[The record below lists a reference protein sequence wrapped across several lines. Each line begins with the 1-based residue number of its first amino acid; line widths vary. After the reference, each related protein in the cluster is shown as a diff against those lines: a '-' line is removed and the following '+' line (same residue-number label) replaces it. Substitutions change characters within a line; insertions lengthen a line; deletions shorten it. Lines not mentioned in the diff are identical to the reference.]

1 MAVDFILPDLGEG
14 IQEAEILKILVSEGQ
29 AVKEDQPI
37 FEVETDKAVVE
48 IPSPHAGTIEKVHVT
63 VGEMVTVGSAMVSY
77 NLGQEKAA
85 SSATKSQS
93 AAAESKADAA
103 AEKAAA
109 TSSSKSEKGATTN
122 NAIPTNAG
130 SASAKSAS
138 AAPANSGNGK
148 STVTPAQSHVFAEG
162 QPVPCAPATRRLAR
176 ELGVDLRLIKGSGP
190 GNRVLNEDVT
200 GFAAGGGN
208 APPSKSISTGTNGQK
223 PAVVKEA
230 PLSLSAKYGSA
241 GESESARGSH
251 DFGQMAAQPVDLPDF
266 SKFGPVERIP
276 LKSLRRKI
284 AINMTQAWTHIPHVT
299 ICDEVDVTEL
309 DALRAR
315 YETMVKEMG
324 GRLTLTVFM
333 LKALVSGL
341 KKYPQ
346 FNSSLDEKT
355 GEIVFK
361 HYYNMGVAVATDRG
375 LIVPVIKDVDKK
387 SIVELSSELADIA
400 EKTRSG
406 KIELERLHG
415 GTFTVTNIGSIGG
428 TSMSPMI
435 NFPEAAILGMAR
447 AALKPVVRDGN
458 IVVRLILPLALAFDH
473 RIADGAEAAYFVQ
486 HIVKKLQEPFT
497 FVLEA

>member
-48 IPSPHAGTIEKVHVT
+48 IPSPHAGTIEKVHVK

-77 NLGQEKAA
+77 NVGQEKAA
-85 SSATKSQS
+85 STSSSATKSE
-93 AAAESKADAA
+93 ATAESKGNAQ

-109 TSSSKSEKGATTN
+109 TSSAKTDKG
-122 NAIPTNAG
+122 
-130 SASAKSAS
+130 
-138 AAPANSGNGK
+138 AAPASTSTTNSGNGK
-148 STVTPAQSHVFAEG
+148 STVSQAQSQIFAEG

-208 APPSKSISTGTNGQK
+208 RSEVKSAAGTNGQK
-223 PAVVKEA
+223 PAAAKEA

-241 GESESARGSH
+241 GESESARSSH

-266 SKFGPVERIP
+266 SKFGTVERIP

-315 YETMVKEMG
+315 YESMVKEMG

-346 FNSSLDEKT
+346 FNASLDEKT

-361 HYYNMGVAVATDRG
+361 HYYNLGVAVATERG
-375 LIVPVIKDVDKK
+375 LIVPVLKDVDKK
-387 SIVELSSELADIA
+387 SIVELSAELAEIA

-406 KIELERLHG
+406 KIELDRLHG

-447 AALKPVVRDGN
+447 AALKPVVREGN
-458 IVVRLILPLALAFDH
+458 IVARLILPLALSFDH